1 VPVSVRV
8 STGKPADYGDFVLGR
23 RLELIDAMGG
33 MRGRRLLDV
42 GCGNGAQ
49 TLRVLD
55 RFAEV
60 VGLDVIPAHLQVLEQ
75 NLPPGARCSTVA
87 YDGGRMPFPDAAFDT
102 ALSIET
108 LEHVEDE
115 AQTLR
120 EIHRVLQPGGL
131 LILSVPN
138 KWWLFETHGA
148 RLPLLHWNRVPFFSW
163 LPGPLHRRWA
173 KARIYTRGGIVKLIA
188 EHGFRVEA
196 TRYLT
201 APMDAAR
208 PPWLADLLRRTFF
221 AGHSTPFPMLSTS
234 IFVRARRV

>member
-1 VPVSVRV
+1 MRSRV
-8 STGKPADYGDFVLGR
+8 STGKPADYGDFVLSR
-23 RLELIDAMGG
+23 RLELIDAIGG
-33 MRGRRLLDV
+33 MKGRRLLDV

-49 TLRVLD
+49 TLRMLD

-60 VGLDVIPAHLQVLEQ
+60 VGLDVVPEHLQVLEQ
-75 NLPPGARCSTVA
+75 NLPAGAHCRTVS
-87 YDGGRMPFPDAAFDT
+87 YDGGRMPFPDASFD
-102 ALSIET
+102 AVLSIET

-115 AQTLR
+115 SQTLR
-120 EIHRVLQPGGL
+120 EIHRVLEPGGL

-148 RLPLLHWNRVPFFSW
+148 RLPLLRWNRVPFFSW

-188 EHGFRVEA
+188 EHGFRIE
-196 TRYLT
+196 TSRYLT

-208 PPWLADLLRRTFF
+208 PPALAALLRRTLF
-221 AGHSTPFPMLSTS
+221 AGHSTPFPTLSTS
-234 IFVRARRV
+234 IFVRARRA